1 MLCRAV
7 PCRAVLCASCRG
19 VAPVSSLAEQ
29 AYDQYLRLM
38 FREQEPELVITLP
51 QQQEQQPQQQEEE
64 AAKQPGEKQEQP
76 AGSAAAAPAEQ
87 ENADA
92 TAAAGTPAKDPAAA
106 AAPADG
112 AAAPTPAPAA
122 PTAAAA
128 AADKPGQAQLKI
140 SILFSKPAGSFPAD
154 TSLLSMHNCMVA
166 NPLLRRSRALFPCVD
181 SPLYLY
187 TPGAPHY
194 LPYTFDLHVTVPP
207 SCMAVCSGVL
217 LQQSCTVAPRPQH
230 NGSNRG
236 HAFSAGGGDS
246 GEEQGVVV
254 ARTFE
259 YAVTAPV
266 VPAQLSIAVGPFVA
280 IPYEGLLAA
289 GGSGAVALPDHLPTI
304 TVFTLRPPKTLTN
317 GSSSS
322 SGRTMGSLRKQGT
335 AGGAAAGGAAAGEGG
350 AGAAGGLGV
359 LDQREVLQLADTL
372 RPLAV
377 LLGSYNKLLTCSLP
391 WSHLQVAVVPDGCM
405 LTPWQVREY
414 AFCVEVVW

>member
-1 MLCRAV
+1 V
-7 PCRAVLCASCRG
+7 
-19 VAPVSSLAEQ
+19 
-29 AYDQYLRLM
+29 
-38 FREQEPELVITLP
+38 
-51 QQQEQQPQQQEEE
+51 
-64 AAKQPGEKQEQP
+64 
-76 AGSAAAAPAEQ
+76 
-87 ENADA
+87 A
-92 TAAAGTPAKDPAAA
+92 TA
-106 AAPADG
+106 
-112 AAAPTPAPAA
+112 
-122 PTAAAA
+122 AAAA
-128 AADKPGQAQLKI
+128 AADKSGQTQLKI
-140 SILFSKPAGSFPAD
+140 SILFSKPAGSFAAD
-154 TSLLSMHNCMVA
+154 TSLLSRHNCMVA

-230 NGSNRG
+230 NNSGRG
-236 HAFSAGGGDS
+236 HAFAAGGGAGE

-266 VPAQLSIAVGPFVA
+266 VPAQLSIAVGPFLA
-280 IPYEGLLAA
+280 IPYEDLLAA
-289 GGSGAVALPDHLPTI
+289 GGSGAVSLPDHLPTI

-322 SGRTMGSLRKQGT
+322 SNRRTMGSLREQGT
-335 AGGAAAGGAAAGEGG
+335 AGGAAAGEGG
-350 AGAAGGLGV
+350 TGTAGGLGV

-414 AFCVEVVW
+414 AFLGGGVIWFCGCCGILWV